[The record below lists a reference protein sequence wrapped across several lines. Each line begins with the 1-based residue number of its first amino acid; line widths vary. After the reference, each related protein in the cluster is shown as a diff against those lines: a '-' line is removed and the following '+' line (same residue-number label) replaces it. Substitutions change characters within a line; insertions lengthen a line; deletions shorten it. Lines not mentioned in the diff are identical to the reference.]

1 MYKNIKVLILII
13 TIIIFFLSK
22 DIGIFWDNVL
32 FISKMGGYLY
42 EHNIFNWSLP
52 DSIDPGHPPF
62 TGFLN
67 SFGWKLLGKKLWV
80 SHLIMIPFI
89 YGLLYQVFL
98 LISYYVKEYKL
109 RFFAFLLILADPTF
123 LAHLFYVTPEP
134 VQLFFFFL
142 TINSILRNKFYLKTL
157 GLSFLG
163 IVSFRGMMLCAG
175 IFIFD
180 LTRAL
185 IINKKTLKDFLLNK
199 EIIISYL
206 IGAIPAVSFILWHY
220 LSKGWIFT
228 HSDSPW
234 AGTNDFVDIKSF
246 FFNLI
251 VISHRYMD
259 FGRVGIMMFI
269 AIMLL
274 FRYNYFKDSNIKELL
289 LLAISSVLII
299 IIVSLSIVNPMG
311 HRYFIASFIAFN
323 LIAYLLLIKLKIR
336 KILYPVLLTILIS
349 GNLWIYPETISQGW
363 DSSLAGLPY
372 FDLRR
377 EAINYL
383 DTHHI
388 RVKEVGTFFPNATS
402 ISNIDINNDDREFS
416 YFNDSLNYVLYSN
429 VYNLS
434 DEEYDT
440 LNKEYYSLKIFKC
453 NKIHVSILQKKQN

>member
-42 EHNIFNWSLP
+42 EHNIFNWLLP

-299 IIVSLSIVNPMG
+299 IIVSLCIVNPMG
-311 HRYFIASFIAFN
+311 HRYFIVSFIAFN
-323 LIAYLLLIKLKIR
+323 
-336 KILYPVLLTILIS
+336 
-349 GNLWIYPETISQGW
+349 
-363 DSSLAGLPY
+363 
-372 FDLRR
+372 
-377 EAINYL
+377 
-383 DTHHI
+383 
-388 RVKEVGTFFPNATS
+388 
-402 ISNIDINNDDREFS
+402 
-416 YFNDSLNYVLYSN
+416 
-429 VYNLS
+429 
-434 DEEYDT
+434 
-440 LNKEYYSLKIFKC
+440 
-453 NKIHVSILQKKQN
+453 